1 MVKLDIAHINLSV
14 IASKVK
20 STYKL
25 PSQEQNSLHC
35 ELKTRANKEGLK
47 GWAKVV
53 ECHYIEARFCA
64 KPKCKRDAC
73 PSIKP
78 LVDRELVF

>member
-1 MVKLDIAHINLSV
+1 VAKLDIAHINPSV
-14 IASKVK
+14 VASKVK

-25 PSQEQNSLHC
+25 PSQEQNGLHH
-35 ELKTRANKEGLK
+35 ELKTRVSREGLK

-64 KPKCKRDAC
+64 KPKHKRDAC
-73 PSIKP
+73 PSVKP

>member
-1 MVKLDIAHINLSV
+1 MKLDIAHINPSV

-25 PSQEQNSLHC
+25 PGQEQNGLHR
-35 ELKTRANKEGLK
+35 ELKIRANKEGLK

-53 ECHYIEARFCA
+53 ECHYIEARFYA
-64 KPKCKRDAC
+64 KPKCTRDAH
-73 PSIKP
+73 PSIKL
-78 LVDRELVF
+78 LVNRELVF